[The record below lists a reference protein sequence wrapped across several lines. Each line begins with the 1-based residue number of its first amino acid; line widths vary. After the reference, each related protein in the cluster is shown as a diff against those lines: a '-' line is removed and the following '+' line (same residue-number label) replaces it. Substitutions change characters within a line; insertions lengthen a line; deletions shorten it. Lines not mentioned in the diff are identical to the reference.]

1 MKSISKIIV
10 GLKLLVQRDKR
21 MENTEESRYHGKV
34 LPKKSEKRE
43 WENPIFENVVAEFF
57 KIDENYLFQCDSCV
71 ICIFS
76 VVVI

>member
-1 MKSISKIIV
+1 M
-10 GLKLLVQRDKR
+10 LVQRDKR
-21 MENTEESRYHGKV
+21 MENTEESKRVDTMGGPTHIH
-34 LPKKSEKRE
+34 LEPQKSEKRE